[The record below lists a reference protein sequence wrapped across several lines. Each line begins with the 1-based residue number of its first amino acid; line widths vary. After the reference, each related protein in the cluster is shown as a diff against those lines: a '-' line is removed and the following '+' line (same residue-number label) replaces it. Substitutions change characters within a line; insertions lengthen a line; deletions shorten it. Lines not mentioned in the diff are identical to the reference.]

1 MQNTERYSAH
11 IRSDETVQLKSASSD
26 TQFRRHCY
34 QRLSSLAEGRRVVEV
49 GCGAGEGLRQLGRTA
64 RSLIGLERDEQA
76 ARTAGERY
84 DGVKHIHVATLNGS
98 LLPLDDNSVDL
109 LVCLD
114 DAAAHEVL
122 GDAARVLSG
131 EGLAVFMER
140 PGAQQQG
147 PASEAG
153 LRSASRYALSR
164 VTGSFLAP
172 FGTPPA
178 AQSEAEAVLPAGC
191 GEPAWVLGLYNKT
204 GAPVPELSPSLFA
217 LPAAAG
223 EQPANAGEPQTP
235 IARSL
240 DLEDTQAGLSG
251 AADLF
256 LAHDIPF
263 QVRSRQ
269 AVMQG
274 AEGKSAPWL
283 SASPAFVMEAGAI
296 IEILVADAQAKRQP
310 EAPEPGSA
318 HILAPGKT
326 GSDWAFMIDHAL
338 VVWTGGGWL
347 EIHPKAGWLARDT
360 GAGRSVIFEGGRWI
374 SLGAMHLTATGEK
387 GRLNMTTSDET
398 GSVREIFHIP
408 GTATVGSEPGYG
420 LRHNEH
426 AWNVSLSH
434 AHGGFYIHD
443 AKAGQFPMVIWPGA
457 PSGALEVGSD
467 GALIHRGHAFV
478 SADGHLRV
486 RSIELDD
493 LIAGTPAPAGTT
505 VMVTT
510 AGREPR
516 LAFSDGEAWR
526 WADGAAVSAA
536 AQPD

>member
-1 MQNTERYSAH
+1 LQNTERYSAH

-34 QRLSSLAEGRRVVEV
+34 QLLSSLAEGRRVVEV

-64 RSLIGLERDEQA
+64 RSLIGLESDEQA

-84 DGVKHIHVATLNGS
+84 DGVKHIHVGPMS
-98 LLPLDDNSVDL
+98 GPVLPLDDNSVDL

-114 DAAAHEVL
+114 EATARLVL
-122 GDAARVLSG
+122 TDAARVLSG
-131 EGLAVFMER
+131 EGLAVFLEHLDA
-140 PGAQQQG
+140 PQQG
-147 PASEAG
+147 PAVDAG
-153 LRSASRYALSR
+153 LRSASRYALSHMS
-164 VTGSFLAP
+164 GSVFFPLE
-172 FGTPPA
+172 TPPA
-178 AQSEAEAVLPAGC
+178 AQSEAEGVLPAGC

-217 LPAAAG
+217 LPATAG
-223 EQPANAGEPQTP
+223 EQAGNAGEPQTWIP
-235 IARSL
+235 QSL
-240 DLEDTQAGLSG
+240 DLEDTQAGLPG

-283 SASPAFVMEAGAI
+283 SASAAFMTDGAI
-296 IEILVADAQAKRQP
+296 MEILVADVQAKRQP

-318 HILAPGKT
+318 YILAPGKT

-536 AQPD
+536 AQRD